1 MDIPYSPS
9 LVGGAAPSPASAPA
23 ARATPPTAAT
33 PAAPI
38 RVDKSLLQRAKGN
51 ELEAITTMF
60 RQFLSPDEEIYFAE
74 YCGQTG
80 FWVFGTHSFACL
92 SGRRLASLQVGG
104 FGRLLYNDGFLEHA
118 NSGVV
123 HQPSLLKLY
132 LWAVFAGVF
141 GLLVLG
147 ASVVF
152 ASTLLTEPGGL
163 LGGLLA
169 ALAVALGLGAGLL
182 TVYGTIRLY
191 HSLNKCGLI
200 WWIREGISVYVFT
213 NRGKM
218 NRANHLF
225 RLACQVRDERMK
237 LVGSS
242 SN

>member
-1 MDIPYSPS
+1 MDVPYNSG
-9 LVGGAAPSPASAPA
+9 LVGDASAPPTSA
-23 ARATPPTAAT
+23 ATARATPAAAA

-74 YCGQTG
+74 YCGQAG

-92 SGRRLASLQVGG
+92 SGRRLASLQVGS

-132 LWAVFAGVF
+132 LWAIFAGIF
-141 GLLVLG
+141 GVLVLG

-152 ASTLLTEPGGL
+152 ASTLLAEPGGL
-163 LGGLLA
+163 LGALLA

-182 TVYGTIRLY
+182 TVYLTIRLY
-191 HSLNKCGLI
+191 HGLNKCGLV
-200 WWIREGISVYVFT
+200 WWIREGISVYIFT

-225 RLACQVRDERMK
+225 RLSCQVRDERLK
-237 LVGSS
+237 VVGP
-242 SN
+242 N

>member
-1 MDIPYSPS
+1 MDIPFSPS
-9 LVGGAAPSPASAPA
+9 LLVGAAPSPASAPA
-23 ARATPPTAAT
+23 APAAPVTAAT

-74 YCGQTG
+74 YCGQAG

-92 SGRRLASLQVGG
+92 SGRRLASLQVGS

-132 LWAVFAGVF
+132 LWAIFACVF

-152 ASTLLTEPGGL
+152 ASTLLGVPGGL
-163 LGGLLA
+163 QGGLLA
-169 ALAVALGLGAGLL
+169 ALVVALGLGAGLL
-182 TVYGTIRLY
+182 TVHGTIRLY

-200 WWIREGISVYVFT
+200 WWIREGVSVYVFT
-213 NRGKM
+213 NRSKM

-225 RLACQVRDERMK
+225 RLACQVRDDRLK
-237 LVGSS
+237 FVGS
-242 SN
+242 N

>member
-1 MDIPYSPS
+1 MDIPYNPS
-9 LVGGAAPSPASAPA
+9 LVRDASPSPTSASAAPAAPS
-23 ARATPPTAAT
+23 TAAV

-38 RVDKSLLQRAKGN
+38 SVDKSLLQRAKAN
-51 ELEAITTMF
+51 ELDAITTMF
-60 RQFLSPDEEIYFAE
+60 RQFLSSDEEIYFAE
-74 YCGQTG
+74 YCGQAG
-80 FWVFGTHSFACL
+80 FWIFGTHSFACL
-92 SGRRLASLQVGG
+92 SGRRLASLQVGS

-132 LWAVFAGVF
+132 LWAIFAGVF

-147 ASVVF
+147 TSVVF
-152 ASTLLTEPGGL
+152 ASTLLAVPGGV

-169 ALAVALGLGAGLL
+169 ALTVALGLGAGLL
-182 TVYGTIRLY
+182 TVYATIRLY

-225 RLACQVRDERMK
+225 RLSCQVRDERLK
-237 LVGSS
+237 VVSP
-242 SN
+242 N